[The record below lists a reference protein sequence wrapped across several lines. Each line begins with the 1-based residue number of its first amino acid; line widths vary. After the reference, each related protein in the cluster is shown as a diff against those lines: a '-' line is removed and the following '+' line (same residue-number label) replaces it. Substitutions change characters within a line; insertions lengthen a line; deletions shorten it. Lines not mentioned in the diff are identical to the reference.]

1 MPNFPNNQKINN
13 SVPMTFSK
21 WHFLRLDLPK
31 MISRT
36 IWVKLKFLNFHKNS
50 NQIALKLIFSPTD
63 LNSESHVHSFET
75 QIKGCIK
82 SSTCRKALMDGWN
95 CMWSNTCRDG
105 LWDTLSKGFSKC
117 SPKITWNQILN
128 TIL

>member
-1 MPNFPNNQKINN
+1 MLEFPH
-13 SVPMTFSK
+13 SSY
-21 WHFLRLDLPK
+21 
-31 MISRT
+31 
-36 IWVKLKFLNFHKNS
+36 
-50 NQIALKLIFSPTD
+50 QIAPKWIFSPTD

-105 LWDTLSKGFSKC
+105 LWDTFSKGFSKYL
-117 SPKITWNQILN
+117 PKIT
-128 TIL
+128 